1 MLYKTKDKVDIG
13 DIVQH
18 LKILRGIGFPVIKLA
33 SEGYIIFSI
42 ISFIIS
48 HLMIKNHILSV
59 GIYLTEF
66 SGYINI

>member
-1 MLYKTKDKVDIG
+1 MLHKTKDKVDIG

-48 HLMIKNHILSV
+48 HHDKKSCFECWD
-59 GIYLTEF
+59 LTEF